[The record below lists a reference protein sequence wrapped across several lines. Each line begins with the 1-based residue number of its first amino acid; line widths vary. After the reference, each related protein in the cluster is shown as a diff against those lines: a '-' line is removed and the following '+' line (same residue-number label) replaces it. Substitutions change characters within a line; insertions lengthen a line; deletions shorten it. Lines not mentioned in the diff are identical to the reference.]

1 MARGSFG
8 FMSAA
13 KTLTRGGRLYV
24 HGVIGIGFAVLV
36 TAVADLPKGPEGYY
50 FDWLVL
56 AALTAISGSATVK
69 LPSIP
74 ASLSVSETFVFTSVL
89 LFGPP
94 AGTLTVALD
103 GLIISLWLSKNRKEY
118 HRLLFNIAAP
128 AISIWVAS
136 HVFFYLAGI
145 EPLAYGQK
153 AVQVGDFL
161 FPLLVF
167 TVLFFGINSWMI
179 AFAVALETGTSAFH
193 IWRTNFLWL
202 SLNFFCGASVAALLA
217 VNVDPRHVD
226 LTYLGAVIPLLLAL
240 YLTYRTAMGRV
251 EDAIGHLQRVNRL
264 HLATI
269 ETLAHAVDAKDQVTH
284 GHIRRVQ
291 NLTTQVATALGVSD
305 ELQLRAIEASALLH
319 DMGKLAIPEHI
330 LNKPGKLTGAEFE
343 KMKLHASIGAE
354 ILSSIEF
361 PYPVV
366 PIVRHHHENWDGT
379 GYPDGICGVDIPI
392 GARILS
398 VVDCFDALT
407 SDRPYRPALTTSAA
421 LDIVLQRRGSMYD
434 PLVVDTFVNVQGS
447 LAALP
452 TAQVERFTS
461 HIASAS
467 EVPRNDAPM
476 SNRHPLGRD
485 SLSVLRLLELFADL
499 AEDSWD
505 NVADL
510 VVHRLGHAV
519 TLSDCAVYLYDN
531 GMDELACYWT
541 TGGDIGL
548 ALRDKR
554 MKRGDGVSGW
564 VAANRRGMINSPAAL
579 DLLSTGT
586 ATERN
591 IGHALS
597 TPLLDG
603 ERMVGVFTIYREDP
617 VLFSDADQ
625 EILDSIAPAMA
636 RLVGKVRPFYSAGA
650 IPTHDY
656 PTAHH
661 LDAFLR
667 RRMASGR
674 ERTAELVLLVFQAR
688 GDGRRGESAPE
699 MAHEAQRHLRG
710 GDIVFV
716 CDSDTVVCVL
726 TSASARDATGVC
738 QRLAELIGQLQ
749 SVRSRGLESRATIV
763 TAPRDGTNLA
773 SLLDAADK
781 SLAKAVA

>member
-1 MARGSFG
+1 
-8 FMSAA
+8 MSAA
-13 KTLTRGGRLYV
+13 KPLTSRGRLYV
-24 HGVIGIGFAVLV
+24 HRVIAIGAAVLV
-36 TAVADLPKGPEGYY
+36 AAVIDLPKGPEGYY
-50 FDWLVL
+50 LDWLIL

-94 AGTLTVALD
+94 AGSLTVALD
-103 GLIISLWLSKNRKEY
+103 GLIISLWLSKNRKEF
-118 HRLLFNIAAP
+118 HRILFNIAAP

-136 HVFFYLAGI
+136 HVFFSLAGI
-145 EPLAYGQK
+145 QPLAYGGK
-153 AVQVGDFL
+153 EVAIGKFVV
-161 FPLLVF
+161 PLLVF

-179 AFAVALETGTSAFH
+179 AFAVALETETNPLR

-217 VNVDPRHVD
+217 VNVDPKNVD
-226 LTYLGAVIPLLLAL
+226 LTYLGAVVPLLLAL

-251 EDAIGHLQRVNRL
+251 EDAISHLQRVNKL

-291 NLTTQVATALGVSD
+291 NLTTQVATALGIVD

-330 LNKPGKLTGAEFE
+330 LNKPGKLTPAEFE

-379 GYPDGICGVDIPI
+379 GYPDGVSGVDIPI

-407 SDRPYRPALTTSAA
+407 SDRPYRPALTAAAA
-421 LDIVLQRRGSMYD
+421 LEIVGQRRGTMYD

-447 LAALP
+447 LAVLP
-452 TAQVERFTS
+452 HARFEHLTAQ
-461 HIASAS
+461 IASAS
-467 EVPRNDAPM
+467 EVERQETILD
-476 SNRHPLGRD
+476 NRTSRDRD

-510 VVHRLGHAV
+510 VAHRLGNAV
-519 TLSDCAVYLYDN
+519 RLSDCAAFVYD
-531 GMDELACYWT
+531 GAKDELACYWT
-541 TGGDIGL
+541 TAGTTAR

-554 MKRGDGVSGW
+554 MKRGEGVSGW
-564 VAANRRGMINSPAAL
+564 VAANRRSMVNSPVAL
-579 DLLSTGT
+579 DLLATGSTDIGT
-586 ATERN
+586 L
-591 IGHALS
+591 GHALS
-597 TPLLDG
+597 VPLLDG
-603 ERMVGVFTIYREDP
+603 ERLIGVFTVYRNEAEPFADTDRE
-617 VLFSDADQ
+617 VL
-625 EILDSIAPAMA
+625 ESIAPAMA
-636 RLVGKVRPFYSAGA
+636 RLIAKVRPFYGSAVPSG
-650 IPTHDY
+650 HDF

-667 RRMASGR
+667 RRLASGKYGTV
-674 ERTAELVLLVFQAR
+674 ESVLLVLQAR
-688 GDGRRGESAPE
+688 GEASRGELAIE
-699 MAHEAQRHLRG
+699 MAQEALRHLRG

-716 CDSDTVVCVL
+716 CDSNTVVCL
-726 TSASARDATGVC
+726 LASATAREASSIC
-738 QRLAELIGQLQ
+738 ERLVQLLGQVP
-749 SVRSRGLESRATIV
+749 SIRSRGLQPCAATV
-763 TAPRDGTNLA
+763 TAPKDGTNLA
-773 SLLDAADK
+773 ALLDTADK
-781 SLAKAVA
+781 SLTKAVA

>member
-1 MARGSFG
+1 MN
-8 FMSAA
+8 AA
-13 KTLTRGGRLYV
+13 KSLTSRGRLYV
-24 HGVIGIGFAVLV
+24 HGVIAIGSAVLV
-36 TAVADLPKGPEGYY
+36 AAVLDLPQGPDGYNL
-50 FDWLVL
+50 DWLIL

-103 GLIISLWLSKNRKEY
+103 GLIISLWLSKNRKEV
-118 HRLLFNIAAP
+118 HRVLFNVAAP

-145 EPLAYGQK
+145 QPLAYGGETVPISK
-153 AVQVGDFL
+153 FVI
-161 FPLLVF
+161 PLLVF
-167 TVLFFGINSWMI
+167 TLLFFGINSWMI
-179 AFAVALETGTSAFH
+179 AFAVALETGTSPLR

-217 VNVDPRHVD
+217 VNVDPRNVD

-251 EDAIGHLQRVNRL
+251 EDAIGHLQRVNKL

-291 NLTTQVATALGVSD
+291 NLTTQVAEALGVTD

-330 LNKPGKLTGAEFE
+330 LNKPGKLTAAEFE

-379 GYPDGICGVDIPI
+379 GYPDGITGVDIPI

-407 SDRPYRPALTTSAA
+407 SDRPYRPALTAAAA
-421 LDIVLQRRGSMYD
+421 LEIVAQRRGTMYD
-434 PLVVDTFVNVQGS
+434 PLVVDTFVRVQGS
-447 LAALP
+447 LAALAP
-452 TAQVERFTS
+452 ARLDRLTAQ
-461 HIASAS
+461 IASAS
-467 EVPRNDAPM
+467 EIRPQEATIDDRNSRDQ
-476 SNRHPLGRD
+476 D
-485 SLSVLRLLELFADL
+485 SLSVLRLLELFSDL

-510 VVHRLGHAV
+510 VIHRLGNAV
-519 TLSDCAVYLYDN
+519 KLSDCAAYLYD
-531 GMDELACYWT
+531 GAKDELACYWA
-541 TGGDIGL
+541 TGGSTGQ

-554 MKRGDGVSGW
+554 MKRGEGVSGW
-564 VAANRRGMINSPAAL
+564 VAANRRAMINSPIAL
-579 DLLSTGT
+579 DLLATGSSDSGS
-586 ATERN
+586 A
-591 IGHALS
+591 GHALS
-597 TPLLDG
+597 IPLLDG
-603 ERMVGVFTIYREDP
+603 ERLVGVFTIYRDTPDP
-617 VLFSDADQ
+617 FSAGDHEVL
-625 EILDSIAPAMA
+625 ESIAAGMA
-636 RLVGKVRPFYSAGA
+636 RLIAKVRPFYGSGVPSA
-650 IPTHDY
+650 HDF

-667 RRMASGR
+667 RRLSARKVGSG
-674 ERTAELVLLVFQAR
+674 ETVLLVLQAR
-688 GDGRRGESAPE
+688 DEKRRGSALE
-699 MAHEAQRHLRG
+699 MAREAHHHLRG

-716 CDSDTVVCVL
+716 CDIDTVVCL
-726 TSASARDATGVC
+726 LASATEREASSIC
-738 QRLAELIGQLQ
+738 ERLVQLIGQAPGI
-749 SVRSRGLESRATIV
+749 RSRGLRPCAATV
-763 TAPRDGTNLA
+763 TAPKDGANLA
-773 SLLDAADK
+773 ALLDSADK
-781 SLAKAVA
+781 RLTRAVA